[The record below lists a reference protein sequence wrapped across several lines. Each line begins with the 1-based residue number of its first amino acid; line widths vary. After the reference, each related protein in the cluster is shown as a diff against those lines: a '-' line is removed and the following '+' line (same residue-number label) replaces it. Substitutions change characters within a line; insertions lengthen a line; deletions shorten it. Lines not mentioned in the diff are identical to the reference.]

1 MEKLISLLNE
11 FKEGAWYS
19 FTGYD
24 DEYWM
29 FDTDLNMDG
38 NTSLP
43 EETITCKKF
52 WFIKWLVDND
62 KIDYYKVGEIVDTYK
77 WSLREK
83 AYVVSD
89 CVVESMLILLAIQDD
104 PISFLISILR

>member
-52 WFIKWLVDND
+52 WFIERLIDQNKVEFDRARD
-62 KIDYYKVGEIVDTYK
+62 K
-77 WSLREK
+77 
-83 AYVVSD
+83 SD
-89 CVVESMLILLAIQDD
+89 FPLLYAGWWEFYSDAEVIIATLSIEDD
-104 PISFLISILR
+104 PIRFLISILK

>member
-1 MEKLISLLNE
+1 MEKLLDLLNE

-19 FTGYD
+19 FTGYY

-43 EETITCKKF
+43 EETIICKKF
-52 WFIKWLVDND
+52 WFIERLIDQNKVEFDRARD
-62 KIDYYKVGEIVDTYK
+62 K
-77 WSLREK
+77 
-83 AYVVSD
+83 SD
-89 CVVESMLILLAIQDD
+89 FPLLYAGWWEFYSDAEVIIATLSIEDD
-104 PISFLISILR
+104 PIRFLISILK